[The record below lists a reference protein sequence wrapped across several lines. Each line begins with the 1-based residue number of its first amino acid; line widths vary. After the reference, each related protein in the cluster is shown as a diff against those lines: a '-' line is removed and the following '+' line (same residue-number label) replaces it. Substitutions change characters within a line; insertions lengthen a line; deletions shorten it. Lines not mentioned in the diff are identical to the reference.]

1 MRNIILKGKI
11 SSIQTGQN
19 PPHFH
24 IKPELCNQSVKCYYH
39 RLYRCL
45 KVGDTVTLSG
55 TIADMTRPRRKPGQS
70 QPPPQIKAFCI
81 ASILELKEK
90 PAPTAKTRQT
100 KGGTMWPILDAMITS
115 RYEIISTSRADP
127 TDRRVIG
134 FTNRNKV
141 SETIYNHKKQ
151 EAAFIH

>member
-1 MRNIILKGKI
+1 MFKITLKGKI
-11 SSIQTGQN
+11 TSIQTKQN

-55 TIADMTRPRRKPGQS
+55 SIASMTRPRRKPGQS
-70 QPPPQIKAFCI
+70 QPPPQIKAFYI
-81 ASILELKEK
+81 DSILELKEK
-90 PAPTAKTRQT
+90 PASPAKTRQT
-100 KGGTMWPILDAMITS
+100 NGGTPKLHPMWMFLEAMVTS

-127 TDRRVIG
+127 TDRRVIR
-134 FTNRNKV
+134 FTNQTR
-141 SETIYNHKKQ
+141 
-151 EAAFIH
+151 